1 MSALPE
7 KNVQLGFKSYAP
19 HQWPALSKS
28 VRKWHEHTR
37 CRGFTPDELQRLKA
51 FGLLEEKRAE
61 KKGPFV
67 A

>member
-1 MSALPE
+1 MSLPE
-7 KNVQLGFKSYAP
+7 KQQTFASKGYAP
-19 HQWPALSKS
+19 HQWPAMSKA

-37 CRGFTPDELQRLKA
+37 CRGFTPDEIVRLKA
-51 FGLLEEKRAE
+51 YGLLEAQRAE